1 MRMRAMAKSYI
12 STDRDQPFLLPPD
25 VRDWLPPT
33 HLAWMVL
40 EVVDGLDTS
49 VLHALHPNQGAGRK
63 AYDPDMLLGL
73 LVYGYCRGVR
83 SSREIERLC
92 EVDVAFRVLSANQ
105 IPDHSTLARFRQDSA
120 PVMEE
125 LFAKVLELCAEA
137 GMVKVGVVAVD
148 GTKIEASARKGANHS
163 RPQLEELAR
172 KILEEA
178 EEVDRREDEL
188 YGKRRG
194 DELPSQLA
202 DPRTRQEAIRRALE
216 DLKTRE
222 QEIAADEQRR
232 LGFKQAVL
240 RREEEREAA
249 RTLRR
254 AEAVAAGK
262 KLRGPAPLPEGHRD
276 LRRAREA
283 LARAQQRTEAAISE
297 RSSRLK
303 TNLTD
308 PDSRMM
314 KSREGFVQGYNAQ
327 AAATEEG
334 LVLACSVTQEGNDH
348 HQAQPM
354 MAEVEEKCQRIGE
367 ELGTVLFDAGYC
379 NEDNLTAA
387 GPDRLIATHKAHRL
401 RQRMTK
407 EGARTGPP
415 PSAAG
420 PIEAM
425 EHRLL
430 TEEGAALYRKR
441 GSSIEPVFGNIK
453 QRGFGRFMR
462 RGLGAVADEWQLI
475 CATHNLLKL
484 HRRAYA
490 AL

>member
-1 MRMRAMAKSYI
+1 MAKSYV

-25 VRDWLPPT
+25 VRDWLPVQ
-33 HLAWMVL
+33 HLVWMVL
-40 EVVDGLDTS
+40 EVIDGLDTTA
-49 VLHALHPNQGAGRK
+49 LHALHPNQGAGRK

-105 IPDHSTLARFRQDSA
+105 IPDHSTLARFRQGSA
-120 PVMEE
+120 PVMEA
-125 LFAKVLELCAEA
+125 LFGKVLELCAEA

-148 GTKIEASARKGANHS
+148 GTKIEASASKGANRS
-163 RPQLEELAR
+163 RSQLEELAR

-188 YGKRRG
+188 YGEGRG
-194 DELPSQLA
+194 DELPPQLA
-202 DPRTRQEAIRRALE
+202 DPGTRREAIRRALE
-216 DLKTRE
+216 KLETRE
-222 QEIAADEQRR
+222 EEIAAAEQGR
-232 LGFKQAVL
+232 LGFKQAVV

-249 RTLRR
+249 RVVRR
-254 AEAVAAGK
+254 VEAVAAGK
-262 KLRGPAPLPEGHRD
+262 KPRGPVPSPEGHRD
-276 LRRAREA
+276 LRRARAA
-283 LARAQQRTEAAISE
+283 LAQAQEKAESVTVQRQQQLRVNT
-297 RSSRLK
+297 
-303 TNLTD
+303 TD

-314 KSREGFVQGYNAQ
+314 KSRERFIQGYNAQ

-334 LVLACSVTQEGNDH
+334 VVLACGVTQEGHDH

-354 MAEVEEKCQRIGE
+354 MAEVEENCQRIGAE
-367 ELGTVLFDAGYC
+367 VGTILFDAGYA
-379 NEDNLTAA
+379 NEANLQAV
-387 GPDRLIATHKAHRL
+387 GPDRLIATGNARRL
-401 RQRMTK
+401 RQRMTE

-415 PSAAG
+415 PPDAG

-430 TEEGAALYRKR
+430 SEEGAALYRKR

-453 QRGFGRFMR
+453 QRGFYRFMR
-462 RGLGAVADEWQLI
+462 RGLEAVNSEWQLI

-484 HRRAYA
+484 HRRAA
-490 AL
+490 ATA